1 MALKVEAR
9 IKREKSLHDKMLSK
23 TYAAEVIRMQLSD
36 LLSNSSI
43 DIASIMLLLQHSG
56 TDQSTEVSKL

>member
-23 TYAAEVIRMQLSD
+23 TCAAEVIRMQLSD